1 MRASAPE
8 AVSHRLILAASYLG
22 TQVIMLGVLLGPLLQ
37 QGWWRG
43 FRNFFPNDQ
52 LSYAAIAITASKGTL
67 TPVEPLTETG
77 TSHYPSAWYLL
88 LGITSTL
95 TDQPV
100 YRIWTILGLFAIGA
114 GLGFLG
120 WLAYRTSDIAF
131 APLLPGLFILAGT
144 LSMITANWWYAS
156 LTNHAVIWGPFGTFF
171 TLNAE
176 AVGLTLLAVA
186 LGLAIIAMTSPEPR
200 TITLVAAALI
210 LGALANVQT
219 YAFLT
224 GTSLTVILVA
234 AYTLLRFPSRRRLF
248 ASTVLLALA
257 IAIGP
262 LLAEVIGPLPLFI
275 LILATALPAA
285 WPLIRLR
292 PGITLLT
299 LSIFAVAAAPQALRT
314 ALGIATGDDFL
325 TYRQQSTDDLGVQ
338 PLAALTAALPLI
350 LIAAFSAVI
359 LIRSQRSPVRTAFS
373 ALLIALGTGAVLMAA
388 NDRWGFEQE
397 PYRFW
402 LQYSIITALLLAV
415 VTAWSIRQWRDFDQG
430 WRIGTAV
437 IGSIAIITWVVSLA
451 DVRSFWSYVHQQG
464 VIAVEDD
471 RGRALQ
477 QLVNADDGLVL
488 SSQCLDPQVLKLITG
503 APVVA
508 FNRGLAWPDNRTE
521 IDLMLGPERL
531 GGSDP
536 AVLARLGITAVVTD
550 STCDGDWSY
559 ADARVQPTAVA
570 EYPGGLFTLW
580 RVQP

>member
-1 MRASAPE
+1 MRASASQS
-8 AVSHRLILAASYLG
+8 VSHRLILAASYLG
-22 TQVIMLGVLLGPLLQ
+22 TQVIVLGVLLGPLLQ
-37 QGWWRG
+37 HGWWRG
-43 FRNFFPNDQ
+43 FRNYFPNDQ
-52 LSYAAIAITASKGTL
+52 LSYAAIAITASNGTL

-88 LGITSTL
+88 LGMASAIF
-95 TDQPV
+95 DQPV
-100 YRIWTILGLFAIGA
+100 YRIWTILGLSAIGA
-114 GLGFLG
+114 GLAFLG
-120 WLAYRTSDIAF
+120 WLTYRTSRLAI
-131 APLLPGLFILAGT
+131 APLLPGLFIVTGT

-176 AVGLTLLAVA
+176 AVGLTLASVA
-186 LGLAIIAMTSPEPR
+186 LGLVIIVMTSPEPR
-200 TITLVAAALI
+200 TITLLSAALI

-224 GTSLTVILVA
+224 GTSLAVILTAVF
-234 AYTLLRFPSRRRLF
+234 TLLRFPSRQRLI
-248 ASTVLLALA
+248 ATAVLLALV
-257 IAIGP
+257 IASGP
-262 LLAEVIGPLPLFI
+262 FLAEIIGPLPLFI
-275 LILATALPAA
+275 LILAAALPAA
-285 WPLIRLR
+285 WPLLRLR

-299 LSIFAVAAAPQALRT
+299 LSVFVVAAAPQVLRT

-338 PLAALTAALPLI
+338 PLAAVTAALPLI
-350 LIAAFSAVI
+350 LIAAFSVVI
-359 LIRSQRSPVRTAFS
+359 LIRSPHSPERTAFS
-373 ALLIALGTGAVLMAA
+373 ALLIALGIGAVLMAA

-415 VTAWSIRQWRDFDQG
+415 VTAWSIRQWRALDQR
-430 WRIGTAV
+430 WRIGTAA
-437 IGSIAIITWVVSLA
+437 IGSIAIVTWVVSLA
-451 DVRSFWSYVHQQG
+451 DVRSFWSNVHQQG

-477 QLVNADDGLVL
+477 QLVSADEGLVL

-521 IDLMLGPERL
+521 IDLMLGPERV

-536 AVLARLGITAVVTD
+536 KVLARLGITAVVTD
-550 STCDGDWSY
+550 STCEGDWNY

-570 EYPGGLFTLW
+570 AYPDGLFTLW

>member
-1 MRASAPE
+1 MRASAPQS
-8 AVSHRLILAASYLG
+8 VSHRLILAASYLS
-22 TQVIMLGVLLGPLLQ
+22 TQVIALGILLGPVLQ

-43 FRNFFPNDQ
+43 FRNYFPNDQ
-52 LSYAAIAITASKGTL
+52 LSYAAIAITASNGTL
-67 TPVEPLTETG
+67 NPVEPLTETG

-88 LGITSTL
+88 LGITSAL

-100 YRIWTILGLFAIGA
+100 YRTWTFLGLIAIGA
-114 GLGFLG
+114 GLAFLG
-120 WLAYRTSDIAF
+120 WLAYRTSRLAI
-131 APLLPGLFILAGT
+131 APLLPGLFILTGT
-144 LSMITANWWYAS
+144 LSMVTANWWYAS

-176 AVGLTLLAVA
+176 AVGLTLASVA
-186 LGLAIIAMTSPEPR
+186 LGLAIITMTSPEPR
-200 TITLVAAALI
+200 TITLVSAALT

-234 AYTLLRFPSRRRLF
+234 TYALLRFPSRRRLI
-248 ASTVLLALA
+248 ATAVLLATV
-257 IAIGP
+257 IASGP
-262 LLAEVIGPLPLFI
+262 LLAEIIGPLPLFI

-299 LSIFAVAAAPQALRT
+299 LSVFAVAAAPQVLRT

-338 PLAALTAALPLI
+338 PLAAVTAALPLI
-350 LIAAFSAVI
+350 LIAAFSALI
-359 LIRSQRSPVRTAFS
+359 LIRSPRSPERTAFS
-373 ALLIALGTGAVLMAA
+373 ALLIALGIGAVLMAA

-415 VTAWSIRQWRDFDQG
+415 VTAWSIRQWRALDQR

-437 IGSIAIITWVVSLA
+437 VGGIAIITWVVSLA

-477 QLVNADDGLVL
+477 QLVSADEGLVL
-488 SSQCLDPQVLKLITG
+488 SSQCLDPQVLKLMTG

-536 AVLARLGITAVVTD
+536 EVLARLGITAVVTD
-550 STCDGDWSY
+550 STCSGEWSY

-570 EYPGGLFTLW
+570 ASPDGLFTLW